1 MFQKR
6 VSGRGGD
13 HHTGRKFNREQ
24 KALAEVDAEGGRLA
38 MVARR
43 QGTAESLLYN
53 WHSARKAG
61 VGK

>member
-1 MFQKR
+1 VAGAEIITR
-6 VSGRGGD
+6 R
-13 HHTGRKFNREQ
+13 RKFNREQ